1 MFVCLF
7 ANTLFHNEWW
17 QWWGCKM
24 PKKFNHSTK
33 MPLGSSWSTCFITCN
48 CYSTLILYHF
58 QNTPTNWRTL
68 CSGSLSAVS
77 VPSVTQIQQMADHV
91 VRFQFGYCSTSS
103 NTWSS
108 TEISGVLAG
117 KRVYIHFLA
126 MKLNSSNM
134 CRFIDILIQVGSCRK
149 CWYCGGRFRCWLLQL
164 HSWCKPRS

>member
-1 MFVCLF
+1 MSLKVKCDTPLIDG
-7 ANTLFHNEWW
+7 LEKPKWIHRKP
-17 QWWGCKM
+17 QW
-24 PKKFNHSTK
+24 NYYI
-33 MPLGSSWSTCFITCN
+33 FITCN

-108 TEISGVLAG
+108 TEATGVLAG

-134 CRFIDILIQVGSCRK
+134 CRFIDILIQLGSCRK
-149 CWYCGGRFRCWLLQL
+149 CWHCGGRFRCWLLIQL